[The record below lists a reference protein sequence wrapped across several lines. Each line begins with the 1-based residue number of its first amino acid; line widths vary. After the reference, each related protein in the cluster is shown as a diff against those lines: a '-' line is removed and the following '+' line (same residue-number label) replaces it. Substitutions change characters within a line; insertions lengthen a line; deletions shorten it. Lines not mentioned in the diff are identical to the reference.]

1 MKKYEKIFAQKT
13 FIQKRK
19 SISYYEG
26 FDEMENIKDL
36 LLELKRV
43 NY

>member
-1 MKKYEKIFAQKT
+1 MSMYK
-13 FIQKRK
+13 KRK
-19 SISYYEG
+19 NFKNNKTKSYYEG